1 MYKNVEKALAK
12 LRRCAF
18 TQDDLNKLTKAE
30 ADELYEQL
38 NTGCTRDDVF
48 AFPMTP
54 DSYKL
59 IDSRDGVLQDN
70 YLYVDSEG
78 HYIAWYEFVINEW
91 TSVVRREFGGEEVAI
106 RWEKFAKQCDEPEAR
121 CA

>member
-78 HYIAWYEFVINEW
+78 HYIAWYEW